1 MTGEAMVHKFSDTLI
16 EKAGLLDRSGLVD
29 RTGPLGKPGL
39 SIGGIASSGVRAA
52 HIVRVG
58 FIPLLDAA
66 VILAAVELG
75 FAAQEGVA
83 LVPMKDVSWANIR
96 DRLAFRQF
104 DVAHMLSPMPVASQL
119 GIGSNPYPVITPM
132 SLGLGGNAIT
142 LSMPLFQRMQDMAGE
157 DTEDSAIGHARM
169 LKRVVEARKAEGL
182 APLVFAVVYPFS
194 SHNYEFRFWMG
205 AAGIDPDTD
214 VTMTVV
220 PPPLMADALA
230 AGAIDGFCVN
240 APWNMLAVEAGAGR
254 IVAVKADIWPS
265 SPEKVLG
272 MRPDWADAN
281 RETVSR
287 LIVALD
293 RASRWC
299 DDPQNHRELAEI
311 MSLPHYIGA
320 PVGVIE
326 RILGGNLVLD
336 PAGRT
341 RHIPNYM
348 TFHRNAANFPWKSHA
363 LWIYGQMVRWGQVSA
378 SAELEK
384 LAASAFRPGIYREAL
399 GGTDTPIPVADAKIE
414 GGFTE
419 RTEIEATGGPLL
431 MQPESFIDGQVF
443 DPTDVSGYVSSFTV
457 RAMSG
462 GGGGSE

>member
-1 MTGEAMVHKFSDTLI
+1 MAISRPDAFS
-16 EKAGLLDRSGLVD
+16 GRSGLAAPAAV
-29 RTGPLGKPGL
+29 
-39 SIGGIASSGVRAA
+39 SAASVKAA
-52 HIVRVG
+52 HVVRVG

-75 FAAQEGVA
+75 FAAREGIA
-83 LVPMKDVSWANIR
+83 LLPIKDVSWSNIR

-104 DVAHMLSPMPVASQL
+104 DVAHMLAPMPVASQL

-142 LSMPLFQRMQDMAGE
+142 LSVPLFQRMQDIGGDAAEPGGE
-157 DTEDSAIGHARM
+157 WGPGTAIAHARA
-169 LKRVVEARKAEGL
+169 LRRVVDARKAEG
-182 APLVFAVVYPFS
+182 ASPLVFAVVYPFS
-194 SHNYEFRFWMG
+194 SHNYEFRYWMG
-205 AAGIDPDTD
+205 AAGIDPDAD
-214 VTMTVV
+214 VTMTVI

-293 RASRWC
+293 RAARWC
-299 DDPQNHRELAEI
+299 DDPENHGQLAAI
-311 MSLPHYIGA
+311 MALPHYIGT
-320 PVGVIE
+320 PVEIIE

-336 PAGRT
+336 PTGRR

-348 TFHRNAANFPWKSHA
+348 TFHRNGANCPWKSHA
-363 LWIYGQMVRWGQVSA
+363 LWIYGQMARWGQVA
-378 SAELEK
+378 AGDAQQRI
-384 LAASAFRPGIYREAL
+384 AASAFRPDLYREAL
-399 GGTDTPIPVADAKIE
+399 DSIDTPIPLDDMKAE
-414 GGFTE
+414 GAFLEPTA
-419 RTEIEATGGPLL
+419 IAATGGALVMP
-431 MQPESFIDGQVF
+431 PETFIDGNVF
-443 DPTDVSGYVSSFTV
+443 DPRDVTAYLQRFPVPARTLPAATKG
-457 RAMSG
+457 
-462 GGGGSE
+462 E